1 MTIKLQKKKTTSE
14 RDTNMTIKLQ
24 KKTTSERDTNI
35 TIKLQKKKK
44 LQVSEIL
51 T

>member
-1 MTIKLQKKKTTSE
+1 
-14 RDTNMTIKLQ
+14 MTIKLQ

-44 LQVSEIL
+44 KLQVSEIL

>member
-1 MTIKLQKKKTTSE
+1 MTDKTTSKRDTNIIKLQKKTTSE

-24 KKTTSERDTNI
+24 KK
-35 TIKLQKKKK
+35 K